1 MVAKGLADAGNE
13 VFVVA
18 EKTSFSDE
26 YRKSTIDANG
36 FSDVFRCRLVCPKT
50 RPLWIVNDLVS
61 LVFSFLSTLH
71 VIKVTRPHV
80 VFTHKNAGLG
90 AVYAAKLLSVPSVYV
105 VRGYQHDCFNGE
117 KILISEGGVRSCNL
131 AKCDTAHV
139 FGCAKVYSGQKSV
152 LRALQL
158 PFSVYS
164 CFVMAIRRRAISN
177 ATILVG
183 VSNAVKKSLQTVY
196 PNNMV
201 VKVFNPM
208 AMARQRLAVPLS
220 ITRLGGASFM
230 LGVLAPS
237 KGVSV
242 LLSAFK
248 RLHDAYPLC
257 RLSGNRQRTRTEQPK
272 RTSVQLELGSAVT
285 FLGHVTPQEVL
296 KFLDEKGFATVVP
309 SLWEEAFGRVVVE
322 SMAMS
327 VPVIATR
334 MGGMAELII
343 DGENGLLV
351 PPGDAAELSTAMRL
365 LIKSPSKYD
374 SFSKTGLIFVK
385 KFDIKE
391 ITQNYLK
398 AITNASKKMKHK

>member
-61 LVFSFLSTLH
+61 LVFSFLSTLR

-164 CFVMAIRRRAISN
+164 CFVMAVRRRAISN

-208 AMARQRLAVPLS
+208 AMADAPGSAVEHNPFG
-220 ITRLGGASFM
+220 RCFVYVGR
-230 LGVLAPS
+230 LAPS

-257 RLSGNRQRTRTEQPK
+257 RLAVIGSGPEQNNL
-272 RTSVQLELGSAVT
+272 RELASQLELGSAVT
-285 FLGHVTPQEVL
+285 FLGHVTPQEVF
-296 KFLDEKGFATVVP
+296 KFLKQKGFATVVP
-309 SLWEEAFGRVVVE
+309 SLWEEAFGRVVIE
-322 SMAMS
+322 SMAMG
-327 VPVIATR
+327 VPVIASK

-351 PPGDAAELSTAMRL
+351 SPGNSEELSVAMRL
-365 LIKSPSKYD
+365 LIENPCQHE
-374 SFSKTGLIFVK
+374 SFSKMGLIFVK
-385 KFDIKE
+385 KFGVKE
-391 ITQNYLK
+391 VTQNYLK
-398 AITNASKKMKHK
+398 AIINASKKVKQ